1 MAKTKK
7 EAPPVGTPS
16 QQLLEKVSKLRSLS
30 MVKTAD
36 EAMDMSVECVST
48 GFPQLDR
55 ILRPVNGGWPR
66 GRHAE
71 VYSRREQSGK
81 SSLMIQAAAAFQQA
95 GLTCALA
102 NIENAS
108 TVEFFN
114 ALGLST
120 DVNHPTLC
128 APLLIG
134 DMVGQLSAEEYLQAV
149 KDTSSIVD
157 FIGVDSVAA
166 MDTAAN
172 LAKSVD
178 EAKGM
183 GGISQPLGGSIR
195 SNLHPQAFIMW
206 LNQSRCKIGAFNPAG
221 GPVYCQ
227 PGGMAVGFFSSLRLE
242 MSNIEKLKEKDSG
255 DPIGFVVQ
263 IFTAKNRLGPPYR
276 NCKLK
281 YLFGEG
287 FSSLWDYMDMAIKLG
302 VIEKSG
308 SWYEFTLTGDRAQ
321 GFMALYRLIKADP
334 NLTAQLKHAIDGEAE
349 SEARVAENVDQALQF
364 EPTRLEE

>member
-1 MAKTKK
+1 
-7 EAPPVGTPS
+7 
-16 QQLLEKVSKLRSLS
+16 

-36 EAMDMSVECVST
+36 EAMDMTVQCVST

-172 LAKSVD
+172 LANS
-178 EAKGM
+178 
-183 GGISQPLGGSIR
+183 SY
-195 SNLHPQAFIMW
+195 
-206 LNQSRCKIGAFNPAG
+206 QSR
-221 GPVYCQ
+221 
-227 PGGMAVGFFSSLRLE
+227 
-242 MSNIEKLKEKDSG
+242 
-255 DPIGFVVQ
+255 
-263 IFTAKNRLGPPYR
+263 
-276 NCKLK
+276 
-281 YLFGEG
+281 
-287 FSSLWDYMDMAIKLG
+287 
-302 VIEKSG
+302 
-308 SWYEFTLTGDRAQ
+308 
-321 GFMALYRLIKADP
+321 
-334 NLTAQLKHAIDGEAE
+334 
-349 SEARVAENVDQALQF
+349 
-364 EPTRLEE
+364 